1 MATITEL
8 RPIKRRVLIAVDG
21 RRFACVPRSWIE
33 ELDLHQYDDVDTDE
47 LGGAIAARQFEGAY
61 SYALELLAGAMRS
74 RRQVLTKLA
83 ERGCCALTLEMVA
96 QRLEENGLID
106 DAAYAQRQ
114 LELSNRRG
122 MGQRAAVSSLISKG
136 VDADTARRS
145 LEGWDVDAERRAAC
159 EAAYKYMRRRW
170 DDDERRARMLTY
182 GALARRGYS
191 SELARQAV
199 EHAAQRLRDEQDGT
213 DE

>member
-1 MATITEL
+1 
-8 RPIKRRVLIAVDG
+8 
-21 RRFACVPRSWIE
+21 
-33 ELDLHQYDDVDTDE
+33 
-47 LGGAIAARQFEGAY
+47 
-61 SYALELLAGAMRS
+61 MRS
-74 RRQVLTKLA
+74 RRQVLKKLA

-122 MGQRAAVSSLISKG
+122 KGQRAAVSALISKG

-191 SELARQAV
+191 SEIARQAV
-199 EHAAQRLRDEQDGT
+199 EHAAHRLRDAGRHGRIASAKRYRLKPSLCAQLVVQPRQLQRVGQRYKWLCFSRARSSR
-213 DE
+213 